1 MKAIKYLALVA
12 FVALIGATMT
22 SCGGYSNG
30 SAKDMIQ
37 KYEDGKLENDD
48 YAKMID
54 WYINYKDKYN
64 DELESVI
71 EDNKDN
77 YQEYE
82 FALTEMEAEFISN
95 YPFMGKIEKII
106 GRASMEDKMGK
117 ENKEKFNDYAKKQAD
132 RIAALLKKAPKKK

>member
-12 FVALIGATMT
+12 FVALLGVTMT

-30 SAKDMIQ
+30 SAKDMIT
-37 KYEDGKLENDD
+37 KDNDGKLENDD

-54 WYINYKDKYN
+54 WYIDFNDKYN
-64 DELESVI
+64 DEWEGVI

-82 FALTEMEAEFISN
+82 FAMKEMNAEFGSEYI
-95 YPFMGKIEKII
+95 FMGDVETILTKGLLK
-106 GRASMEDKMGK
+106 DNMGK
-117 ENKEKFNDYAKKQAD
+117 ENKEKLEEYSKKFQD
-132 RIAALLKKAPKKK
+132 RKEALRKKEPKKK